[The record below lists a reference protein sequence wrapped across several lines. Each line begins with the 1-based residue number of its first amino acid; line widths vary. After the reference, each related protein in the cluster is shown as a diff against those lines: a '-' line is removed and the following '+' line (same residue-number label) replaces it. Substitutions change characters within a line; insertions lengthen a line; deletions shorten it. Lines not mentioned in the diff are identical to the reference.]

1 MSKVPGRWW
10 RWLRRGAV
18 ALAIT
23 STLVLVAGAVAL
35 PLIYPPEYVR
45 RLLVLGDA
53 DVDDQHWF
61 ARREI
66 PSGTPTDPPDA
77 PESERVRRAFAAV
90 QDGAVLEDWLAG
102 NGTLAFV
109 VLQQGRVIHE
119 AYFQGHDRA
128 TPVTSFSVAKSLLS
142 ALFTAA
148 QADGLIT
155 SLDEPVTTYLPEL
168 LARDAR
174 FGQITLRHL
183 LDMHSGIAYREIPF
197 FNGDNAKTYYWPD
210 LRALAL
216 EHTHIAAAP
225 RGDWQY
231 NNYHP
236 LLLGLVLERVTK
248 QHVATYLGRRLW
260 QPAGLGPGAS
270 WSLDSTASG
279 FEKLESGINARAL
292 DFARFG
298 QLFLAGGVAA
308 DGTQVLPEA
317 LVREATS
324 PSGAV
329 SLSTYRPGLAYRQFW
344 WIQQRAGGEA
354 DFSARGNHGQFVFV
368 SPRNGVVIVRFGRRY
383 GPAPGAWMQLFERLA
398 DELGRP

>member
-1 MSKVPGRWW
+1 MSKDSKRW
-10 RWLRRGAV
+10 RWLRRGALALGL
-18 ALAIT
+18 ALAAG
-23 STLVLVAGAVAL
+23 VAAL

-61 ARREI
+61 PRREI
-66 PSGTPTDPPDA
+66 PAGTPADPPAA
-77 PESERVRRAFAAV
+77 PEPERVRRAFAAA
-90 QDGAVLEDWLAG
+90 QDGAVLEPWLAA

-109 VLQQGRVIHE
+109 VLQHGRIVHE
-119 AYFQGHDRA
+119 AYFDGHERT

-142 ALFTAA
+142 ALLTAA
-148 QADGLIT
+148 QADALIA
-155 SLDEPVTTYLPEL
+155 SLDEPVGTWLPEL
-168 LARDAR
+168 PARDAR
-174 FGQITLRHL
+174 FAQVTLRHL
-183 LDMHSGIAYREIPF
+183 LDMHSGIAYREVPF

-216 EHTHIAAAP
+216 EHTRIAAAP
-225 RGDWQY
+225 RGEWQY

-236 LLLGLVLERVTK
+236 LLLGLVLERATR
-248 QHVATYLGRRLW
+248 QPVATYLGRRLW

-270 WSLDSTASG
+270 WSLDSAASG

-298 QLFLAGGVAA
+298 QLYLDGGVAA
-308 DGTQVLPEA
+308 DGTRVLPES

-329 SLSTYRPGLAYRQFW
+329 SLSTLRPGLAYRQFW
-344 WIQQRAGGEA
+344 WIQQRAGGPA

-368 SPRNGVVIVRFGRRY
+368 SPRNGVVIARFGRRY
-383 GPAPGAWMQLFERLA
+383 GPPAGVWMQLFERMA
-398 DELGRP
+398 DELGRH

>member
-1 MSKVPGRWW
+1 M
-10 RWLRRGAV
+10 L
-18 ALAIT
+18 ALLLA
-23 STLVLVAGAVAL
+23 AGAVAL
-35 PLIYPPEYVR
+35 PLVYPPEYVR
-45 RLLVLGDA
+45 RVLVLGDA

-66 PSGTPTDPPDA
+66 PSGRTVDPPEA
-77 PESERVRRAFAAV
+77 PAPERVRRAFAAV
-90 QDGAVLEDWLAG
+90 QDGAVLEDWLAA

-109 VLQQGRVIHE
+109 VLQHGRVVHE
-119 AYFQGHDRA
+119 AYFDGHDRA
-128 TPVTSFSVAKSLLS
+128 RPVTSFSVAKSVLS

-148 QADGLIT
+148 EADGLIA
-155 SLDEPVTTYLPEL
+155 SLDDPVTRHLPEL
-168 LARDAR
+168 LARDGR
-174 FGQITLRHL
+174 FAQVTLRHL

-216 EHTHIAAAP
+216 QHTRIAAAP

-236 LLLGLVLERVTK
+236 LLLGLVLERATK
-248 QHVATYLGRRLW
+248 QPVATWLGRRLW
-260 QPAGLGPGAS
+260 QPAGFGPGAS
-270 WSLDSTASG
+270 WSLDSSASG

-298 QLFLAGGVAA
+298 QLFLDGGVAA
-308 DGTQVLPEA
+308 DGTRVLPES
-317 LVREATS
+317 LVREAVS

-329 SLSTYRPGLAYRQFW
+329 SLSTLRPGLAYRQLW
-344 WIQQRAGGEA
+344 WIQQRAGGPA

-368 SPRNGVVIVRFGRRY
+368 SPRNGVVIARFGRRY
-383 GPAPGAWMQLFERLA
+383 GPPSGVWMQLFERLA
-398 DELGRP
+398 DELGKP